1 MNRDK
6 GEFVYISAV
15 IPAYNA
21 EKFIGRAIKSII
33 KQSCTVKEI
42 IVIDDGSEDKTV
54 KIVHELSQTYSLIK
68 LHTQKN
74 AGASSARNSGIH
86 EATGDWI
93 LFLDADDEC
102 SEDLVESYL
111 AKINEA
117 TEDSSAIYTA
127 YYQINEHSQ
136 VISSQLN
143 GKRLSAIEG
152 FCDILIRN
160 PIISPSG
167 VLVNKKRLHELH
179 GFNTHIKY
187 VEDVDLW
194 VRLLDK
200 DYSIEYIDRPL
211 SYIRRH
217 SNNTTSSMSTSHNAE
232 KLIMD
237 QYGLDYIKEKLYK
250 RSNTMEKNS
259 LDFAL
264 FLIRYKHWKQCEELL
279 ENTRILEDSPHYNSY
294 CFLKSIIYIEDKR
307 FDEALDEYE
316 KILVKDVTHG
326 AALNNSGVIYA
337 MNGNKEQ
344 ANTNMEQALL
354 LFPGYLDVKHNMTL
368 LEDSETDKSL
378 FKFTLRELRPVLLS
392 YSTD

>member
-1 MNRDK
+1 MNDIK
-6 GEFVYISAV
+6 ISAV
-15 IPAYNA
+15 IPTFNA
-21 EKFIGRAIKSII
+21 ELYIEKAIQSIL
-33 KQSCTVKEI
+33 KQTVHVNEI
-42 IVIDDGSEDKTV
+42 IIIDDGSVDQTCKV
-54 KIVHELSQTYSLIK
+54 VRKIQNDESNIV

-74 AGASSARNSGIH
+74 TGASTARNNGIH
-86 EATGDWI
+86 VATGNWI

-102 SEDLVESYL
+102 SEDLVETYL

-117 TEDSSAIYTA
+117 TEDISAIYTA

-136 VISSQLN
+136 VISSQLR
-143 GKRLSAIEG
+143 GKRLSGTEG

-167 VLVNKKRLHELH
+167 VLVNKKQLNELN
-179 GFNTHIKY
+179 GFNTQIKY

-194 VRLLDK
+194 VRLLDR

-211 SYIRRH
+211 SFIRRH

-250 RSNTMEKNS
+250 RSYTMEKNS
-259 LDFAL
+259 LDFAS

-316 KILVKDVTHG
+316 KILVADVTHG

-337 MNGNKEQ
+337 MYGNKEQ
-344 ANTNMEQALL
+344 AINNMEQALL
-354 LFPGYLDVKHNMTL
+354 LYSEYLDVKHNMTL
-368 LEDSETDKSL
+368 LENSETDKSL
-378 FKFTLRELRPVLLS
+378 FRFTLRELRPVLLS

>member
-1 MNRDK
+1 MDNIK
-6 GEFVYISAV
+6 ISVV
-15 IPAYNA
+15 IPAFNA
-21 EKFIGRAIKSII
+21 ELYIEKAIQSILR
-33 KQSCTVKEI
+33 QTVHVNEI
-42 IVIDDGSEDKTV
+42 IIIDDGSVDQTC
-54 KIVHELSQTYSLIK
+54 KIVRNIQKDEPKIVLL
-68 LHTQKN
+68 TQKN
-74 AGASSARNSGIH
+74 AGASAARNRGIH

-102 SEDLVESYL
+102 SKELV
-111 AKINEA
+111 KIYVTKIKEA
-117 TEDSSAIYTA
+117 TEKFSMMYTA
-127 YYQINEHSQ
+127 YFQIDMNSHI
-136 VISSQLN
+136 ISPKLS

-167 VLVNKKRLHELH
+167 VIVYKELLLVMT
-179 GFNTHIKY
+179 GFNTTIKY
-187 VEDVDLW
+187 DEDVDLW
-194 VRLLDK
+194 VRLLDSN
-200 DYSIEYIDRPL
+200 YSIEYIDLPL

-250 RSNTMEKNS
+250 RSYTMEKNS

-294 CFLKSIIYIEDKR
+294 CFLKSITYIEDKR

-316 KILVKDVTHG
+316 KILVSDVTHG

-337 MNGNKEQ
+337 MYGNKEQ
-344 ANTNMEQALL
+344 AITNMEQALL
-354 LFPGYLDVKHNMTL
+354 LYPEYLDVKHNMTL
-368 LEDSETDKSL
+368 LEKSETDKSL
-378 FKFTLRELRPVLLS
+378 FRFTLRELRPVLLS

>member
-1 MNRDK
+1 MDNIK
-6 GEFVYISAV
+6 ISVV
-15 IPAYNA
+15 IPAFNA
-21 EKFIGRAIKSII
+21 ELYIEKAIQSILR
-33 KQSCTVKEI
+33 QTVHVNEI
-42 IVIDDGSEDKTV
+42 IIIDDGSVDQTC
-54 KIVHELSQTYSLIK
+54 KIVRNIQKDEPKIVLL
-68 LHTQKN
+68 TQKN
-74 AGASSARNSGIH
+74 AGASAARNRGIH

-102 SEDLVESYL
+102 SKELV
-111 AKINEA
+111 KIYVTKIKEA
-117 TEDSSAIYTA
+117 TEKFSMMYTA
-127 YYQINEHSQ
+127 YFQIDMNSHI
-136 VISSQLN
+136 ISPKLS

-167 VLVNKKRLHELH
+167 VIVYKELLLEMT
-179 GFNTHIKY
+179 GFNTTIKY
-187 VEDVDLW
+187 DEDVDLW

-211 SYIRRH
+211 SFIRRH
-217 SNNTTSSMSTSHNAE
+217 SNNTTSSMNTSHNAE

-250 RSNTMEKNS
+250 RSYTMEKNS

-279 ENTRILEDSPHYNSY
+279 ENTWILEDSPHYNSY
-294 CFLKSIIYIEDKR
+294 CFLKSIVYIEDKR

-316 KILVKDVTHG
+316 KILVADVTHG

-344 ANTNMEQALL
+344 AITNMEQALL

-368 LEDSETDKSL
+368 LENGGTDKSL
-378 FKFTLRELRPVLLS
+378 FRFTLRELRPVLLS